1 MKENKNVLYR
11 TRVHYIVPSQ
21 ELINEA
27 RLSNNLYNQALYIL
41 RQAFIDGEK
50 IPSKFDLHK
59 ILLHKEYECE
69 EYDNIHKMVSSNA
82 QIICQLAAQNFK
94 AFLMALKAFKKNKT
108 NFTGAPKIPN
118 YNKKDQEFML
128 IIGAQQCAIKDGMM
142 RFPKKLNLDKIYVG
156 DLDIAHVRIFPGKK
170 KYKVEVVYK
179 VEALPKRKK
188 GNIVGIDLGLDNLAT
203 VAINKRGIHPLLIN
217 GRPLKSMNLHFN
229 KKRDKV
235 QSKLKKCNDK
245 YMSHKLET
253 LYRKRN
259 NRFNTYMHKV
269 SKKIVDYCLEHNVSQ
284 IIIGHNKLQ
293 KQKSKLKNFV
303 AIPTFKLI
311 ELIKYKAEYQGIEV
325 IETEESYTSITSYL
339 DKEEPIK
346 DNADRFR
353 RIHRGLFV
361 SSKGKRI
368 NADVNSAYQ
377 IMKKVIGNK
386 VIKPIGKGS
395 VFIPRK
401 VTMA

>member
-1 MKENKNVLYR
+1 MKEKKNILYR
-11 TRVHYIVPSQ
+11 TKVYYIVPNQ

-41 RQAFIDGEK
+41 RQAFTNKEK

-59 ILLHKEYECE
+59 ILLYKEYECE

-82 QIICQLAAQNFK
+82 QIICQLAVQNFK
-94 AFLMALKAFKKNKT
+94 AFLMALKAFKKNKSG
-108 NFTGAPKIPN
+108 FTGAPKIPN
-118 YNKKDQEFML
+118 YNKKEQEFML
-128 IIGAQQCAIKDGMM
+128 IIGAQQCTIKDGMM
-142 RFPKKLNLDKIYVG
+142 RFPKKLNLNKIYVG

-188 GNIVGIDLGLDNLAT
+188 GNIAGIDLGLDNLAT
-203 VAINKRGIHPLLIN
+203 VAINKRGVRPLLIN

-229 KKRDKV
+229 NKRDKV

-259 NRFNTYMHKV
+259 NRFNTYMHKA
-269 SKKIVDYCLEHNVSQ
+269 SKEIIDYCLEHNVSQ

-293 KQKSKLKNFV
+293 KQESKLKNFV
-303 AIPTFKLI
+303 AIPTFRLI

-377 IMKKVIGNK
+377 IMKKVIGDK
-386 VIKPIGKGS
+386 VIEPIGKGS
-395 VFIPRK
+395 MFIPKK
-401 VTMA
+401 VTMV

>member
-1 MKENKNVLYR
+1 MKEDKNIVHR
-11 TRVHYIVPSQ
+11 TMVYYVVPSQ

-41 RQAFIDGEK
+41 RQAFTNEEK
-50 IPSKFDLHK
+50 IPSKFDLSK

-69 EYDNIHKMVSSNA
+69 EYDNIHKMVAANA
-82 QIICQLAAQNFK
+82 QAICHLAAQNFK
-94 AFLMALKAFKKNKT
+94 SFLMSLRAFKKNKSG
-108 NFTGAPKIPN
+108 FTGVPKIPS
-118 YNKKDQEFML
+118 YNKKEQEFM
-128 IIGAQQCAIKDGMM
+128 IILNYQQCAVKDGMM
-142 RFPKKLNLDKIYVG
+142 RFPGKLNLDKIYVG

-179 VEALPKRKK
+179 IESLPKKTK
-188 GNIVGIDLGLDNLAT
+188 GNIAGIDLGLDNLAT
-203 VAINKRGIHPLLIN
+203 VAINKRGIRPLLIN
-217 GRPLKSMNLHFN
+217 GRPLKSMNLYFN
-229 KKRDKV
+229 NKRDKV
-235 QSKLKKCNDK
+235 QSELKKCNDR

-259 NRFNTYMHKV
+259 NRFNTYMHKA
-269 SKKIVDYCLEHNVSQ
+269 SKKIIDYCLEHNVKQ

-293 KQKSKLKNFV
+293 KQESKLKNFV

-346 DNADRFR
+346 DNANKAR
-353 RIHRGLFV
+353 RQHRGLFV
-361 SSKGKRI
+361 SNKGKKI

-377 IMKKVIGNK
+377 IMKKVIGDK
-386 VIKPIGKGS
+386 VIKPIGKGV